1 VTNNRLIHMKVFLK
15 VLLLLGISVTGSTFA
30 ANQYR
35 VSAQVFSL
43 GELIAQP
50 VMVIE
55 EGKTASVSYSMP
67 GEAQYKFVVLIRPAA
82 DDQVSISLQFSS
94 GKINLQPNLLVEI
107 NKQTSV
113 TIDKTRMT
121 LLVQRE
127 SDPAER
133 KTREPGVT

>member
-1 VTNNRLIHMKVFLK
+1 VTNNRLIEMKVFFK
-15 VLLLLGISVTGSTFA
+15 VLLLLGVSVTGSAFA

-50 VMVIE
+50 VMVLE
-55 EGKTASVSYSMP
+55 EGETASVSYSMP

>member
-1 VTNNRLIHMKVFLK
+1 MNKRIFEMKVFLK
-15 VLLLLGISVTGSTFA
+15 VLLLLGVSVAGSAFA
-30 ANQYR
+30 ADQYR

-55 EGKTASVSYSMP
+55 EGKTASVSYSVA

-82 DDQVSISLQFSS
+82 DDQVWVSLQFSS
-94 GKINLQPNLLVEI
+94 GKIHLQPNLLVEI
-107 NKQTSV
+107 NKQTSI